1 LRKEAKMALPA
12 PVLDDRKF
20 QDIVS
25 EARSLISR
33 YCPEWTDHNLSD
45 PGITF
50 IELFAWM
57 VDILLYRLNRVP
69 EKNYIKFL
77 DLIGLRLLPA
87 HPAKADI
94 AFRLSAP
101 QPEPVTI
108 PKGTEVATVRT
119 ETQDAVTFT
128 TDRDLKI
135 MVPHM
140 TYCLISRS
148 GNVFHDYMPVLKAG
162 EMMDIFQKVPEEND
176 AFYVG
181 HSENLADNTLRLTF
195 ETTIEGI
202 GVDPRDPPL
211 VWEFWDGEEG
221 KWRGLRLESDTTGG
235 LNRDGEV
242 ILHVPYTCDFT
253 EVDGKTACWLRCR
266 AIKPR
271 PRQPGYTASP
281 KVRSVVS
288 HCFGGTVPAS
298 HAFRVMS
305 EVLGRSNGS
314 SGQVFHLQNTPVL
327 PRDKGETIEVEKNG
341 GWEAWHEVGGFLAS
355 GPDDLHFTCD
365 SVSGEVQFGPCL
377 RQPDG
382 GEQQFGAIPPKGK
395 RIRFSNYRCGGG
407 VQGNVGERTLTVLKS
422 SIPYIAWVT
431 NFEAAIGGAESESL
445 ERAKLRAPEM
455 LKARFRAV
463 TADDFEYL
471 ACEASPKVAR
481 AKCLVP
487 KGADEKGTVSPG
499 TVRLLIVPLITAG
512 DGMIRKEQLL
522 LPEQLRREV
531 TNHLDER
538 RLLTTQLVVT
548 EPDYVWVTVEA
559 KIKAKTESKRLRGDI
574 ERKLYQFI
582 NPISGGTENTGW
594 PFGREL
600 LTSGIHSLIQG
611 MPEVGYVEEVKLF
624 LVDIE
629 TGEQGEAATILTLS
643 PGQLPCSYQHKVE
656 VT

>member
-1 LRKEAKMALPA
+1 MALPA
-12 PVLDDRKF
+12 PTLDDRKF

-25 EARSLISR
+25 EARTLISR

-69 EKNYIKFL
+69 EKTYIKFL

-87 HPAKADI
+87 RPAKADI

-101 QPEPVTI
+101 QPEPVTV
-108 PKGTEVATVRT
+108 PKATEVATVRT

-128 TDRDLKI
+128 ADRDLKI
-135 MVPHM
+135 VVPHM
-140 TYCLISRS
+140 THCLISRA
-148 GNVFHDYMPVLKAG
+148 GTVFHDYMPVLKAG
-162 EMMDIFQKVPEEND
+162 EMMDIFQKVPEVND

-181 HSENLADNTLRLTF
+181 YAEDLDGNTLQLIF
-195 ETTIEGI
+195 EASIEGI
-202 GVDPRDPPL
+202 GVDPRNPPL
-211 VWEFWDGEEG
+211 VWEFWDEEEG
-221 KWRGLRLESDTTGG
+221 KWGGLRLESDTTGG

-242 ILHVPYTCDFT
+242 ILHVPYTCGLT
-253 EVDGKTACWLRCR
+253 EVDGKTAYWIRCR

-271 PRQPGYTASP
+271 PRQPAYSASP
-281 KVRSVVS
+281 RVKSVVS
-288 HCFGGTVPAS
+288 HCIGGTVPAS
-298 HAFRVMS
+298 HAFRVMT
-305 EVLGRSNGS
+305 EVLGRSSGS
-314 SGQVFHLQNTPVL
+314 PGQVFHLQNTPVL
-327 PRDKGETIEVEKNG
+327 PRDNGETIEVEKDG
-341 GWEAWHEVGGFLAS
+341 DWEAWREIEAFSAS

-382 GEQQFGAIPPKGK
+382 GERQFGAIPLKGK
-395 RIRFSNYRCGGG
+395 RIRFSTYRCGGG

-422 SIPYIAWVT
+422 SIPYIASVT
-431 NFEAAIGGAESESL
+431 NFEAASGGTESESL
-445 ERAKLRAPEM
+445 ERAKLRAPAV
-455 LKARFRAV
+455 LKARLRAV

-471 ACEASPKVAR
+471 AYEASSNVAR

-487 KGADEKGTVSPG
+487 KGAGEKGTVSPG
-499 TVRLLIVPLITAG
+499 TVRLLIVPLIAAG
-512 DGMIRKEQLL
+512 DGMIPREQLL
-522 LPEQLRREV
+522 VPERLHREV
-531 TNHLDER
+531 TNYLDER

-559 KIKAKTESKRLRGDI
+559 KIKAKTASKRLRADI

-582 NPISGGTENTGW
+582 NPISGGAGNAGW
-594 PFGREL
+594 PFGRDL
-600 LTSGIHSLIQG
+600 LTSEIHSLIQG
-611 MPEVGYVEEVKLF
+611 MPEVGYVEEIKLF
-624 LVDIE
+624 PVDIK
-629 TGEQGEAATILTLS
+629 TGERGDAASILTLS
-643 PGQLPCSYQHKVE
+643 AGQLPCSHQHKVE